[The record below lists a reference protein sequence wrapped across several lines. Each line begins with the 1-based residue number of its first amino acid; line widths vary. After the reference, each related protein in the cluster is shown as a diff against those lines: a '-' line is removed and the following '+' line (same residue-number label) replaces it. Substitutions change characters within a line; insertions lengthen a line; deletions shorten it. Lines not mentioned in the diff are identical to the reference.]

1 MGRLRL
7 ATERGFAM
15 IELFGIHK
23 TYTMGDQKV
32 AALAGVT
39 LRIEA
44 GEFVAIMGPSGSGKS
59 TMMHILG
66 LLDVPDQGSY
76 RLFGREVSGLSEDE
90 LAVLRRGTI
99 GFVFQQFNL
108 LARTSALENVALPQL
123 YSKRRLDLNKSRRML
138 DGVSLGNRAGHRPN
152 ELSGG
157 QQQRVAIA
165 RSLINDPRILLA
177 DEPTGNL
184 DSKSGKE
191 ILGILGKLN
200 AEGITVIVVTHEEA
214 VAAHAKRV
222 IRMQD
227 GLVFSDERRP
237 GAASEGASAQA
248 HGDPFPA
255 PPRKSPRALAS
266 EWLGEWSAHFREGL
280 HSLAANK
287 VRAGLSMLGILIGVA
302 AVITLLALG
311 RGAQKAVEEQLAS
324 LGSNLLILRP
334 GAFRVSG
341 VALDAG
347 SVTRLTV
354 DDAEAIRQDFDEVN
368 KVAPL
373 INGKGQLTYQD
384 KNWSTRVTAST
395 PEFANM
401 RALAPPIGRFFDGE
415 ENQKR
420 SRVAAIGATVAAQL
434 FGDADPIGE
443 YLKINK
449 IPFQVI
455 GILPIKGSNGFQ
467 DNDDVVIIPL
477 LTGMKRLMGKNYV
490 DEIDLELKEASQAEI
505 VQAGVADLMI
515 KRHRVPPSQ
524 QQEPFQVRNMADIQ
538 AALSESSRTMT
549 LLLASVAAISLLV
562 GGIGIMNIMLV
573 SVTER
578 TREIGLRKAVGA
590 RRADILAQFLVESL
604 VVGLLG
610 GIAGIALGCVLSVV
624 MSTFAHWSIV
634 IALDSVLLSTL
645 FSAFIGIVFGL
656 WPARK
661 AALLSPIA
669 ALRYE

>member
-1 MGRLRL
+1 
-7 ATERGFAM
+7 M
-15 IELFGIHK
+15 IELNNVHK
-23 TYTMGDQKV
+23 TYQMGDQEV
-32 AALAGVT
+32 RALAGVT
-39 LRIEA
+39 LKIEP

-76 RLFGREVSGLSEDE
+76 KLFGREVSGLSEDE
-90 LAVLRRGTI
+90 LAVFRRATI

-123 YSKRRLDLNKSRRML
+123 YSKRKLDLERSRGL
-138 DGVSLGNRAGHRPN
+138 LADVGLGNRVDHKPN

-165 RSLINDPRILLA
+165 RSLINDPGLLLA

-191 ILGILGKLN
+191 ILAILKQLN
-200 AEGITVIVVTHEEA
+200 QRGITVVVVTHEEA

-227 GLVFSDERRP
+227 GLIHSDERISSEP
-237 GAASEGASAQA
+237 DSGAHSDPLMIAASKG
-248 HGDPFPA
+248 F
-255 PPRKSPRALAS
+255 RAFVS
-266 EWLGEWSAHFREGL
+266 EWSAHLREGL
-280 HSLAANK
+280 NSLAANK
-287 VRAGLSMLGILIGVA
+287 VRSALSMLGILIGVA

-324 LGSNLLILRP
+324 LGSNLLVLRP

-347 SVTRLTV
+347 SVTRLSV
-354 DDAEAIRQDFDEVN
+354 DDAEAIKQDFDEVQ
-368 KVAPL
+368 KVAAVA
-373 INGKGQLTYQD
+373 NGKGQITYHD
-384 KNWSTRVTAST
+384 KNWSTRLIASS
-395 PEFANM
+395 PEYATM
-401 RALAPPIGRFFDGE
+401 HAAVPPIGRFFDDD
-415 ENQKR
+415 ENRKR
-420 SRVAAIGATVAAQL
+420 TRVAAVGATVVSQL

-443 YLKINK
+443 YIKINK
-449 IPFQVI
+449 VSFQVI

-467 DNDDVVIIPL
+467 DNDDVIMIPL
-477 LTGMKRLMGKNYV
+477 ETGLKRLFGKTFV
-490 DEIDLELKEASQAEI
+490 DEIDMELGDANQAER
-505 VQAGVADLMI
+505 VQVAVADLMI

-549 LLLASVAAISLLV
+549 LLLASIAAISLLV

-590 RRADILAQFLVESL
+590 RRADILSQFLIEAL
-604 VVGLLG
+604 VVSLFG
-610 GIAGIALGCVLSVV
+610 GIAGVILGCMLTLS
-624 MSTFAHWSIV
+624 MSAFAHWTTLISLDSIV
-634 IALDSVLLSTL
+634 LSTL
-645 FSAFIGIVFGL
+645 FSATIGIVFGL
-656 WPARK
+656 WPAHK
-661 AALLSPIA
+661 ASILSPIA